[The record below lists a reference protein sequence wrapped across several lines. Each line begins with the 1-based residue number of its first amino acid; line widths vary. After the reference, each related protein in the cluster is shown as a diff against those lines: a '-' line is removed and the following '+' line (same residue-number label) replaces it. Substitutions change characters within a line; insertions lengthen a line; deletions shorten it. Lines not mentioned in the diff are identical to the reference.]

1 MSASPTL
8 IRLENISKSYQVA
21 GIEFQALK
29 NVSLTIKQGEI
40 VAIVGASG
48 SGKSTLMNIIGCMD
62 QPTQGKYYFRTNM
75 VSQLD
80 SNALA
85 SLRRKGFGFIFQR
98 YHLISFFNSIENIE
112 LPALYERTSM
122 QQRRRHAAALLQK
135 FGLASKDDS
144 KPAQLSGGQQQRV
157 SICRAL
163 INDPDIILADEPTG
177 ALDKQSGQ
185 DVLATLQQLNKA
197 GKTVIIITHDMQVA
211 KAADRIICL
220 DEGQIVEDSGHKNL
234 AAGSPQF
241 TQQRVHD
248 RAGGIGLRSLISC
261 VFRVVQAKPL
271 RTFLTMLGIIIGITS
286 VVLIQAIGSG
296 AKNSA
301 LHEIRVLANK
311 TIYVYPGGNDIVA
324 SWSGIRSLNDSDL
337 AVIRQLS
344 VVDSATPVTGQNIT
358 VRASAKSSKGVLFG
372 VGSEF
377 LNVRGYEVIAGQ
389 GIQQSD
395 LDNHRPY
402 IVIDENTRNTFFPTG
417 DAVGKVLV
425 LDDHPATV
433 IGVARTVQGLLS
445 GEDRN
450 LRLWTNYN
458 AARTRW
464 FGPSSF
470 AQIDIRIKNS
480 VPMHQAQDEINAAL
494 LQLHGKQDFTVF
506 NADSVARTAE
516 TVGETLNIMLLSTAV
531 ITLLV
536 GGLGVMNIMLV
547 SVVERT
553 QEIGIRM
560 AVGARRRDI
569 LHQFLL
575 ESLTLCLFGGLIGLF
590 FAWLLCVL
598 VAQLNLRI
606 VPVFSWQVMVV
617 AFAFSSLIGII
628 FGFFPARQAA
638 RLNPVDALSRE

>member
-1 MSASPTL
+1 MSVSPTI
-8 IRLENISKSYQVA
+8 IRLENVSKSYQVA
-21 GIEFQALK
+21 GMEFQALK
-29 NVSLTIKQGEI
+29 NVSLTIEQGEI

-62 QPTQGKYYFRTNM
+62 QPTQGKYYFRTSL

-80 SNALA
+80 SNAQA
-85 SLRRKGFGFIFQR
+85 SLRRKAFGFIFQR

-112 LPALYERTSM
+112 LPALYERVPM
-122 QQRRRHAAALLQK
+122 QQRRRHATALLQK
-135 FGLASKDDS
+135 FGLATKDDA
-144 KPAQLSGGQQQRV
+144 KPSQLSGGQQQRV

-185 DVLATLQQLNKA
+185 EVLATLQQLNKA

-211 KAADRIICL
+211 RAADRIICL
-220 DEGQIVEDSGHKNL
+220 DEGQIAADSGPKSSPT
-234 AAGSPQF
+234 GSPHL
-241 TQQRVHD
+241 TQQRPHD
-248 RAGGIGLRSLISC
+248 RTGGISLSSLLSC

-301 LHEIRVLANK
+301 LHDIRVLANK
-311 TIYVYPGGNDIVA
+311 SIFVYPGGNDIVA
-324 SWSGIRSLNDSDL
+324 SWSGIRNLDDSDL

-344 VVDSATPVTGQNIT
+344 VVDSATPISGKNIT
-358 VRASAKSSKGVLFG
+358 VHAAAKSSKGMLYG

-377 LNVRGYEVIAGQ
+377 LNVRSYQIIAGQ
-389 GIQQSD
+389 GIRQSD

-402 IVIDENTRNTFFPTG
+402 VVIDENTRNTFFPAG
-417 DAVGKVLV
+417 DAIGKLLV
-425 LDDHPATV
+425 LDGHPATV
-433 IGVARTVQGLLS
+433 VGVARTVKGLLS

-450 LRLWTNYN
+450 LRIWTNYN
-458 AARTRW
+458 AAHTRW
-464 FGPSSF
+464 FGLSSF
-470 AQIDIRIKNS
+470 AQIDIRIKNT
-480 VPMHQAQDEINAAL
+480 VPMLQAQSEISAAL

-506 NADSVARTAE
+506 NADAVARTAE

-531 ITLLV
+531 VTLLV

-560 AVGARRRDI
+560 AIGARRRDI

-590 FAWLLCVL
+590 FAWMLCVL

-617 AFAFSSLIGII
+617 AFVFSSLIGII

-638 RLNPVDALSRE
+638 RLNPIDALSRE